1 MVAVGIWT
9 GANLQRC
16 DGTVLFPRLLTYLS
30 VSRPPFL
37 QCASGAT
44 ASSPLPPLL
53 IWPTVLRVAL
63 NRWYFAIFSLR
74 ADPLVFAPSR
84 KPRAVFTYRAFIR
97 AFQLLRPL
105 FCLFHCS
112 ALFLPSAATMN
123 LEICRLPQLPRS
135 VFLAEVLSLHFFS
148 TQPAPFTNGV
158 IPAVL
163 PVKGLR

>member
-16 DGTVLFPRLLTYLS
+16 DGRVLFPRLLTYLS
-30 VSRPPFL
+30 VSRPPLL
-37 QCASGAT
+37 QCASGAA

-74 ADPLVFAPSR
+74 ADPLVFRQVESQERFSLTALSFAPSR
-84 KPRAVFTYRAFIR
+84 SSG
-97 AFQLLRPL
+97 L
-105 FCLFHCS
+105 CLFHCS
-112 ALFLPSAATMN
+112 ASFLPSAATMN
-123 LEICRLPQLPRS
+123 LEICRLLQLPRS